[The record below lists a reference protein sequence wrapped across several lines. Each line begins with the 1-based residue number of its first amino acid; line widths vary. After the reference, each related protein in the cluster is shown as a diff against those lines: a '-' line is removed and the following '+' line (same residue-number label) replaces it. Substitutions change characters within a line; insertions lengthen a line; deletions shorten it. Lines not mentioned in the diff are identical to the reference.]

1 VIGMSVTRGRVV
13 HAASTDP
20 LAVSA
25 LRHIGPGAK
34 GAIPSDQFPFRS
46 DEIVGKPLPDSPR
59 SGYPTLKK
67 VPAAFRSIAAMLAG
81 SVSVLTHRVPRSA
94 RRHVFARICR

>member
-1 VIGMSVTRGRVV
+1 MSVTRGRVV

-59 SGYPTLKK
+59 SGYPTLKTI
-67 VPAAFRSIAAMLAG
+67 PAAFALERSQVARQRLSSESSRAAKAAL
-81 SVSVLTHRVPRSA
+81 SRLPTH
-94 RRHVFARICR
+94 